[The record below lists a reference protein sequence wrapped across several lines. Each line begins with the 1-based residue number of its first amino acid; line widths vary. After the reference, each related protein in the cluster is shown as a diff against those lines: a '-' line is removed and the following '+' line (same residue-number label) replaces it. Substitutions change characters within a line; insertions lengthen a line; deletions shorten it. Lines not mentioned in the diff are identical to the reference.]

1 MTHLSTLSPL
11 AAMVVLL
18 AGIAAGVINT
28 VVGSGSLLTFPVL
41 MAVGYSP
48 LVANMSNTVGLAPGN
63 FSGAY
68 GYRSELAGQRSRIV
82 QFGITTLIG
91 SIAGAV
97 LLLVLPPGAFT
108 TVVPWLVLLA
118 GVLMLVQPWL
128 RRKLDQ
134 RNATASQSMVPLYV
148 GIFGCGIYGG
158 YFGAAQG
165 IIMLALMGLFLR
177 DDIQRLN
184 AVKNICTGVANGVAA
199 LIFMAIGH
207 VAWLPA
213 LLLAIGSTIGGQFG
227 AKVGRRLPP
236 NVLRATIVVVSV
248 TVFAIMIAR

>member
-1 MTHLSTLSPL
+1 MNPWVAVAVLS
-11 AAMVVLL
+11 

-41 MAVGYSP
+41 MAGGYSP

-68 GYRSELAGQRSRIV
+68 GYRRELTGQRSRIV
-82 QFGITTLIG
+82 NLGVTTLFG
-91 SIAGAV
+91 SIVGAV

-108 TVVPWLVLLA
+108 AVVPWLVLLA
-118 GVLMLVQPWL
+118 GVLVLVQPWL
-128 RRKLDQ
+128 RRKLDHHSTSGTPNQ
-134 RNATASQSMVPLYV
+134 VPLYV
-148 GIFGCGIYGG
+148 GVFGCAIYGG

-184 AVKNICTGVANGVAA
+184 AVKNVCTGVANGVAA
-199 LIFMAIGH
+199 VIFMAIGH

-213 LLLAIGSTIGGQFG
+213 LLLAIGSTIGGQLG
-227 AKVGRRLPP
+227 AKAGRRLPP
-236 NVLRATIVVVSV
+236 NVLRAAIVVVSF
-248 TVFAIMIAR
+248 TVFAVMIAR

>member
-1 MTHLSTLSPL
+1 MTHLITLSPL
-11 AAMVVLL
+11 ALAMVLL

-28 VVGSGSLLTFPVL
+28 VVGSGSLITFPVL

-68 GYRSELAGQRSRIV
+68 GYRNQLAGQGPRVTR
-82 QFGITTLIG
+82 FGLTTLAG
-91 SIAGAV
+91 SVVGAV
-97 LLLVLPPGAFT
+97 LLLALPPGTFT
-108 TVVPWLVLLA
+108 AVVPWLALAA
-118 GVLMLVQPWL
+118 GVLVLIQPWL

-134 RNATASQSMVPLYV
+134 RNGSGPPHPAPLYV
-148 GIFGCGIYGG
+148 GIFGSAIYGG

-165 IIMLALMGLFLR
+165 IILLALMGLFLR

-184 AVKNICTGVANGVAA
+184 AVKNVCAGVANGVAA
-199 LIFMAIGH
+199 LIFIVIGQ

-213 LLLAIGSTIGGQFG
+213 LTLAVGSIIGGQIG
-227 AKVGRRLPP
+227 ARAGQMLSPT
-236 NVLRATIVVVSV
+236 VLRATIVAVSFA
-248 TVFAIMIAR
+248 VFALMMLR

>member
-1 MTHLSTLSPL
+1 MSPL
-11 AAMVVLL
+11 AIAAVLL

-68 GYRSELAGQRSRIV
+68 GYRRELTGQRSRIV
-82 QFGITTLIG
+82 NLGVTTLFG
-91 SIAGAV
+91 SITGAV
-97 LLLVLPPGAFT
+97 LLLVLPPGSFT
-108 TVVPWLVLLA
+108 AVVPWLVLLA
-118 GVLMLVQPWL
+118 GVLVLIQPWL
-128 RRKLDQ
+128 RRKLLHHSTSGAPNQ
-134 RNATASQSMVPLYV
+134 IPLYV
-148 GIFGCGIYGG
+148 GVFGCAIYGG

-165 IIMLALMGLFLR
+165 IIMLALMGLFVR
-177 DDIQRLN
+177 EDIQRLN

-213 LLLAIGSTIGGQFG
+213 LVLAIGSTIGGRFG
-227 AKVGRRLPP
+227 ANVGRLLPP
-236 NVLRATIVVVSV
+236 NVLRACIVVVSF
-248 TVFAIMIAR
+248 TVFAVMMAR

>member
-1 MTHLSTLSPL
+1 LSPW
-11 AAMVVLL
+11 AAVAVFL
-18 AGIAAGVINT
+18 AGIAAGTINT

-41 MAVGYSP
+41 MTVGYSP
-48 LVANMSNTVGLAPGN
+48 LVANMTNTVGLAPGN

-68 GYRSELAGQRSRIV
+68 GYRHELAGQRSRAV
-82 QFGITTLIG
+82 NLGVTTLLG
-91 SIAGAV
+91 SIVGAA
-97 LLLVLPPGAFT
+97 LLLALPPGSFT
-108 TVVPWLVLLA
+108 AVVPWLVLLA
-118 GVLMLVQPWL
+118 GVLVLIQPWL

-134 RNATASQSMVPLYV
+134 RSTSGAANRLPLFV
-148 GIFGCGIYGG
+148 GVFGCAIYGG

-199 LIFMAIGH
+199 IIFMAIGH

-213 LLLAIGSTIGGQFG
+213 LVLAIGSTIGGQLG
-227 AKVGRRLPP
+227 ARAGRLLPP
-236 NVLRATIVVVSV
+236 KVLRATIVVVSF
-248 TVFAIMIAR
+248 TVFAVMIAR

>member
-1 MTHLSTLSPL
+1 MSPW
-11 AAMVVLL
+11 AAAAVFL
-18 AGIAAGVINT
+18 AGIAAGTINT

-41 MAVGYSP
+41 MTVGYSP

-68 GYRSELAGQRSRIV
+68 GYRHELAGQRSRAV
-82 QFGITTLIG
+82 SLGVITLFG
-91 SIAGAV
+91 SIVGAA
-97 LLLVLPPGAFT
+97 LLLTLPPASFT
-108 TVVPWLVLLA
+108 VVVPWLVLLA
-118 GVLMLVQPWL
+118 GVLVLLQPWL
-128 RRKLDQ
+128 RRKLD
-134 RNATASQSMVPLYV
+134 RRSASGTANRLPLWV
-148 GIFGCGIYGG
+148 GVFGCAVYGG

-199 LIFMAIGH
+199 IIFMAIGH

-213 LLLAIGSTIGGQFG
+213 LVLALGSTIGGQLG
-227 AKVGRRLPP
+227 ARAGRLLPP
-236 NVLRATIVVVSV
+236 KVLRATIVVVSF
-248 TVFAIMIAR
+248 TVFAVMIAR

>member
-1 MTHLSTLSPL
+1 MSPWVAVAVLS
-11 AAMVVLL
+11 

-68 GYRSELAGQRSRIV
+68 GYRRELAGQRSRIV
-82 QFGITTLIG
+82 NLGVTTLFG
-91 SIAGAV
+91 SIVGAV

-108 TVVPWLVLLA
+108 AVVPWLVLLA
-118 GVLMLVQPWL
+118 GVLVLAQPWL
-128 RRKLDQ
+128 RRKLDH
-134 RNATASQSMVPLYV
+134 RSTSGASNQVPLYV
-148 GIFGCGIYGG
+148 GVFGCAIYGG

-184 AVKNICTGVANGVAA
+184 AVKNVCTGVANGVAA
-199 LIFMAIGH
+199 VIFMAIGH

-213 LLLAIGSTIGGQFG
+213 LLLAIGSTIGGQLG
-227 AKVGRRLPP
+227 ARAGRLLPP
-236 NVLRATIVVVSV
+236 NALRAAIVVVSF
-248 TVFAIMIAR
+248 TVFAVMIAR

>member
-1 MTHLSTLSPL
+1 LSPW
-11 AAMVVLL
+11 AAVAVFL
-18 AGIAAGVINT
+18 AGIAAGTINT

-41 MAVGYSP
+41 MTVGYSP
-48 LVANMSNTVGLAPGN
+48 LVANMTNTVGLAPGN

-68 GYRSELAGQRSRIV
+68 GYRHELAGQRSRAV
-82 QFGITTLIG
+82 SLGVTTLLG
-91 SIAGAV
+91 SIVGAV
-97 LLLVLPPGAFT
+97 LLLTLPPGSFT
-108 TVVPWLVLLA
+108 AVVPWLVLLA
-118 GVLMLVQPWL
+118 GVLVLIQPWL

-134 RNATASQSMVPLYV
+134 RSASGAANQLPLFV
-148 GIFGCGIYGG
+148 GVFGCAIYGG

-199 LIFMAIGH
+199 IIFMAIGH

-213 LLLAIGSTIGGQFG
+213 LVLAIGSTIGGQLG
-227 AKVGRRLPP
+227 ARAGRLLPP
-236 NVLRATIVVVSV
+236 KVLRATIVVVSF
-248 TVFAIMIAR
+248 TVFAVMIAR